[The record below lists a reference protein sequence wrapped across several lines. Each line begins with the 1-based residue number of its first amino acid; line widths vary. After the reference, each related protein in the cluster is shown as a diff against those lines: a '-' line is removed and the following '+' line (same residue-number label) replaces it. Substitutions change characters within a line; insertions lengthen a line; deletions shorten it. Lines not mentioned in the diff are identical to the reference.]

1 MMDPFRQA
9 FIQKI
14 QNVFTTQLE
23 NDQIFVE
30 TAPRYFDADAAKSE
44 LFFSNWCDIPLEV
57 LVRHRNHFAYLNV
70 CGFHFYLPAIL
81 TACILHTDEVD
92 TLVTN
97 VEFDLTPPKPNQ
109 TVYPI
114 FQARADTFTPDEC
127 AVIASY
133 FENHADLFPTDYW
146 KMKETERIKALIFW
160 QTKAD
165 EPHCGPHET

>member
-1 MMDPFRQA
+1 MTDIRQR
-9 FIQKI
+9 FVQKI
-14 QNVFTTQLE
+14 RTTFKTKLE
-23 NDQIFVE
+23 STQIFVE
-30 TAPRYFDADAAKSE
+30 TAPQYFNADVAVSE
-44 LFFSNWCDIPLEV
+44 LLYDNWYEVPLDA
-57 LVRHRNHFAYLNV
+57 LIKHRNNLAFLTPHAFR
-70 CGFHFYLPAIL
+70 FYLPAIL

-97 VEFDLTPPKPNQ
+97 VEFDLMPPKPNQ

-146 KMKETERIKALIFW
+146 KIKETERIKALIFW

-165 EPHCGPHET
+165 EPHCRPNET